1 MSKDVEKLKIAE
13 GMEKFFGRGKFETLK
28 FAEDTCLYIGSFGN
42 VAVVETDDGLV
53 LFDLALRLFGP
64 LIFKRVR
71 AFSDKPVKYII
82 YSHGH
87 YDHCLGYSFFIKEIK
102 EKGWEMP
109 QVIAHENLVRRF
121 KKYLML
127 KNHQAWTYRQQFASV
142 GVSASTNES
151 LHERLD
157 PTIIIRNNESYKFQ
171 LGNIKFEIY
180 HDKGETDDSL
190 WMFVPDKKVL
200 FTGDLFVSAFPQVGS
215 PFRVQ
220 RYAKDWALANEKM
233 IQKNPEY
240 LVPGHGPLLE
250 GKEKIK
256 ELLSITAE
264 AMHFVHDE
272 VVKRLNEG
280 KWFEEIYFEMLDIFP
295 EKFKHSYLRPLYG
308 DYRFAIHD
316 VYRLYHGWYDSGN
329 PTDLFPSRSGDV
341 AKEFLKVA
349 DGGAFLERANKL
361 VEEGND
367 QLALHI
373 LDVIVKAYDSANPE
387 ILLNALKLKS
397 KIIKQKAKEEPS
409 FIAMNI
415 YNTSVLQI
423 KARIKELRKS
433 LR

>member
-1 MSKDVEKLKIAE
+1 
-13 GMEKFFGRGKFETLK
+13 
-28 FAEDTCLYIGSFGN
+28 
-42 VAVVETDDGLV
+42 
-53 LFDLALRLFGP
+53 
-64 LIFKRVR
+64 
-71 AFSDKPVKYII
+71 
-82 YSHGH
+82 
-87 YDHCLGYSFFIKEIK
+87 
-102 EKGWEMP
+102 
-109 QVIAHENLVRRF
+109 
-121 KKYLML
+121 
-127 KNHQAWTYRQQFASV
+127 
-142 GVSASTNES
+142 
-151 LHERLD
+151 
-157 PTIIIRNNESYKFQ
+157 
-171 LGNIKFEIY
+171 
-180 HDKGETDDSL
+180 
-190 WMFVPDKKVL
+190 MFVPDKKVL

-240 LVPGHGPLLE
+240 LVPGHGPLLK
-250 GKEKIK
+250 GKEKIR

-272 VVKRLNEG
+272 VVKKLNEG

-329 PTDLFPSRSGDV
+329 PTDLFPSKSNDV

-349 DGGAFLERANKL
+349 NGGAFLERANKL
-361 VEEGND
+361 VEEGNN
-367 QLALHI
+367 QLALHM
-373 LDVIVKAYDSANPE
+373 LDVIVKANDLKNPQV
-387 ILLNALKLKS
+387 LLDALKLKS
-397 KIIKQKAKEEPS
+397 KIIKQKAKEELS

-423 KARIKELRKS
+423 KERIKELKKS